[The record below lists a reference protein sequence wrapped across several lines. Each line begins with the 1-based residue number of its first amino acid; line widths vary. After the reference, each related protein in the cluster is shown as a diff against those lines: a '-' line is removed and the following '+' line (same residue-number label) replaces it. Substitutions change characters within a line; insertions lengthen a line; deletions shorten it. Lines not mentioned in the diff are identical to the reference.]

1 MTTLDCRIAIG
12 SLDHIVGTTE
22 QCEWDGEAE
31 RVGSLEVDDQ
41 LDLGRL
47 HHRHWCDPPSSL
59 SSLKLDAACDPSAE
73 QLELAQQISEYLEV
87 PIPEE
92 ALCFRDLM
100 SDFIAEYLHSFHLTR
115 AIEAKVID
123 L

>member
-1 MTTLDCRIAIG
+1 MHFRLVDENNEWVFDCPIGDVTEREWILLCMLSDCNSYLVERFRSRIAARLPRMV
-12 SLDHIVGTTE
+12 LDN
-22 QCEWDGEAE
+22 
-31 RVGSLEVDDQ
+31 LE
-41 LDLGRL
+41 G
-47 HHRHWCDPPSSL
+47 
-59 SSLKLDAACDPSAE
+59 AACDPSAE
-73 QLELAQQISEYLEV
+73 QIELAQQISEYLDV
-87 PIPEE
+87 PIPKE

>member
-1 MTTLDCRIAIG
+1 MHIRLVDENNEWVVECPIGDVTERESVLLAMLSDCNCYLVERFRSRLAARLPRILLDN
-12 SLDHIVGTTE
+12 
-22 QCEWDGEAE
+22 
-31 RVGSLEVDDQ
+31 LE
-41 LDLGRL
+41 G
-47 HHRHWCDPPSSL
+47 
-59 SSLKLDAACDPSAE
+59 AACDPSAE

-100 SDFIAEYLHSFHLTR
+100 SDFIAEYLHSFYLTR